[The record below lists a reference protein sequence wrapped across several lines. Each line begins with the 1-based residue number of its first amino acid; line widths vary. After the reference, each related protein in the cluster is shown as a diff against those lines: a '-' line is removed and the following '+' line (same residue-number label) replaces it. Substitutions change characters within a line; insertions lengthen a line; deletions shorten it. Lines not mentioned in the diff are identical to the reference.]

1 MANLFNSLIK
11 IFQLS
16 AQYHLPITFPAR
28 KTTKKRLSQ
37 VKKPLKIY
45 PLPKF
50 MMPSRENLTVKLPG
64 CLAAP
69 PRASVLRSPTEVSKT
84 RGCSQLLQIYP
95 LPKFMMPSRENLT
108 LKLPKCLAAPPRA
121 SICLCVYLSIYLLSL
136 YLPRFGHRGRHYLSV
151 CLCLRF
157 TPNA

>member
-1 MANLFNSLIK
+1 
-11 IFQLS
+11 
-16 AQYHLPITFPAR
+16 
-28 KTTKKRLSQ
+28 
-37 VKKPLKIY
+37 
-45 PLPKF
+45 

-121 SICLCVYLSIYLLSL
+121 SICLCVYLSIFYLSICHVL
-136 YLPRFGHRGRHYLSV
+136 GTEGGTIYLSV
-151 CLCLRF
+151 CVCVSPPMLDSRSDFYILL
-157 TPNA
+157 PHVKHID